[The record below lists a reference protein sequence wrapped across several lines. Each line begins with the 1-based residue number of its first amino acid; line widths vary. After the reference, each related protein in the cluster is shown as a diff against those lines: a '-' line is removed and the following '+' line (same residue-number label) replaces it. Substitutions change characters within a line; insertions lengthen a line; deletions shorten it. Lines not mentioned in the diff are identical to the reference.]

1 MGEIK
6 GVCTMSYECFDVS
19 IKEDIA
25 HIVLNRPEKRNN
37 MNGAFWDELPAII
50 RDIDENARARVIVI
64 SSTGPHFCGGL
75 DVSMF
80 ASGVVTDESTDVAR
94 RRQKG
99 ANFLNTVS
107 IMQDSFSALE
117 ACRLPVLAAIQ
128 GGCIGGGVDLV
139 TACDMRYATR
149 DAFVTIY
156 ETKIG
161 MTADVGTFPR
171 IVKLIPEGL
180 VREMA
185 YTGRRVSAEEAR
197 DMGLV
202 NRVYDTHEDMLA
214 GVMEIAREIA
224 ANAPLAVH
232 GCKRAITYARDHS
245 TQEGLEWIGMW
256 NASMLQNDEIMEAMT
271 ARHESRPAEFVDLP
285 TVRNKVAKGA

>member
-1 MGEIK
+1 
-6 GVCTMSYECFDVS
+6 MSYECFDVS

-37 MNGAFWDELPAII
+37 MNAAFWDELPAII

-80 ASGVVTDESTDVAR
+80 ASGAVTDESTDVAR

-224 ANAPLAVH
+224 GNAPLAVH

-271 ARHESRPAEFVDLP
+271 ARQESRLADFVDLP
-285 TVRNKVAKGA
+285 VVRNKVAKGA

>member
-1 MGEIK
+1 
-6 GVCTMSYECFDVS
+6 
-19 IKEDIA
+19 
-25 HIVLNRPEKRNN
+25 
-37 MNGAFWDELPAII
+37 
-50 RDIDENARARVIVI
+50 
-64 SSTGPHFCGGL
+64 
-75 DVSMF
+75 MF
-80 ASGVVTDESTDVAR
+80 ASGEVKDESTDVAR

-99 ANFLNTVS
+99 ANFLNMVT
-107 IMQDSFSALE
+107 IMQDSFSVLE
-117 ACRLPVLAAIQ
+117 TCRLPVLAAIQ

-202 NRVYDTHEDMLA
+202 NRVYDSQEDMLA

-256 NASMLQNDEIMEAMT
+256 NASMLQSDEIMEAMT
-271 ARHESRPAEFVDLP
+271 ARQESRPAEFVDLP
-285 TVRNKVAKGA
+285 SVRKKIAKGA

>member
-1 MGEIK
+1 
-6 GVCTMSYECFDVS
+6 MSYECFDVS
-19 IKEDIA
+19 IDENIA

-37 MNGAFWDELPAII
+37 MNAAFWDELPAII
-50 RDIDENARARVIVI
+50 RDIDEKARARVIVI

-75 DVSMF
+75 DVGMF
-80 ASGVVTDESTDVAR
+80 MAGDVKDDSTDVTR
-94 RRQKG
+94 RRQKA

-107 IMQDSFSALE
+107 LMQDSFSSLE
-117 ACRLPVLAAIQ
+117 TCRLPVLAAIQ

-149 DAFVTIY
+149 DAFMTIY

-202 NRVYDTHEDMLA
+202 NRVYDSHEDMLA

-256 NASMLQNDEIMEAMT
+256 NASMLQNDEILEAMS
-271 ARHESRPAEFVDLP
+271 ARQETRPAEFVDLP
-285 TVRNKVAKGA
+285 NIRKKVAKGA

>member
-1 MGEIK
+1 
-6 GVCTMSYECFDVS
+6 MSYECFDVS

-80 ASGVVTDESTDVAR
+80 ASGAVTDESTDVAR

-256 NASMLQNDEIMEAMT
+256 NASMLQHDEIMEAMT

>member
-1 MGEIK
+1 
-6 GVCTMSYECFDVS
+6 MSYECFDVS

-37 MNGAFWDELPAII
+37 MNAAFWDELPAII